1 MSEPDAL
8 QNVQA
13 TLQMLNH
20 CVGIAIEELQSL
32 RNRAELAIGQIAE
45 GRYDAEFREAI
56 DDITVIGELQRIDWT
71 SSIKQIQD
79 CAGSLQQRLHDA
91 KVPGFGAP
99 LINHL

>member
-32 RNRAELAIGQIAE
+32 RSRAELAIGQIAE

-79 CAGSLQQRLHDA
+79 CAGSLQQRLQDA

-99 LINHL
+99 LMNKL

>member
-32 RNRAELAIGQIAE
+32 RDRAELAIGQIAE
-45 GRYDAEFREAI
+45 GRYDAEFRAAI
-56 DDITVIGELQRIDWT
+56 EEIRVIGELQRIDWT

-79 CAGSLQQRLHDA
+79 CAGSLQQRLRA
-91 KVPGFGAP
+91 AEVPGFGGP
-99 LINHL
+99 LMNQS